1 MFNSNPNPKFDTIKM
16 LNSTSIN
23 SFYNIYNIG
32 LSTINNVMLKYR
44 TGHSDWYGRYVVFK
58 NSCAHLHI
66 FPHISHIIFYSSRSG
81 KYSNNIINLELE
93 LKILTCSYLSFVEF
107 YFYTIIFSYNNIL
120 LFSI

>member
-44 TGHSDWYGRYVVFK
+44 TGHSDWYGRVTTR
-58 NSCAHLHI
+58 N
-66 FPHISHIIFYSSRSG
+66 
-81 KYSNNIINLELE
+81 
-93 LKILTCSYLSFVEF
+93 
-107 YFYTIIFSYNNIL
+107 
-120 LFSI
+120 